1 MTSSGWSRRQPL
13 PTPSPPGHKLSQPS
27 RAVIPQTSA
36 ERLGSGNCC
45 QAPLMPLLEASLF
58 PGGGASPPICQPLP
72 HPEPLSDLFAVKSQF
87 CPLVK
92 SHKSPLPGSCRHSSR
107 ALRRGGTQKLQGET
121 PAGGAE
127 GAPSEL
133 RGSWTLPRR
142 RVTRGRQG
150 TAARQTPVDVHPWA
164 AQFAPFVRSW
174 ASPERDTGLA
184 RGEASALTPA
194 EGGAGCGCTW
204 RRSRPLGCAGGA
216 PVDGSFRVC
225 VTPCTSA
232 CRPGAWGQARRDPS
246 SWHLR
251 GRPTAL
257 APKQRR
263 KGVGPR
269 ASPGNSPRVSEDSE
283 NPKGRIRKEKTSR

>member
-1 MTSSGWSRRQPL
+1 MAGAGDS
-13 PTPSPPGHKLSQPS
+13 PSPRLHRQGTSCHNLRGLSFLRHQQKDS
-27 RAVIPQTSA
+27 
-36 ERLGSGNCC
+36 GFGNCC

-72 HPEPLSDLFAVKSQF
+72 HPKPLSDLFAVKSQF

-150 TAARQTPVDVHPWA
+150 TATRQTPVDAHSCFPLAHVP
-164 AQFAPFVRSW
+164 ST
-174 ASPERDTGLA
+174 DT
-184 RGEASALTPA
+184 
-194 EGGAGCGCTW
+194 
-204 RRSRPLGCAGGA
+204 
-216 PVDGSFRVC
+216 
-225 VTPCTSA
+225 
-232 CRPGAWGQARRDPS
+232 
-246 SWHLR
+246 
-251 GRPTAL
+251 
-257 APKQRR
+257 
-263 KGVGPR
+263 
-269 ASPGNSPRVSEDSE
+269 
-283 NPKGRIRKEKTSR
+283 